1 MTKEYFGNLGT
12 SKHNNT
18 IFYALARQYLYV
30 GMISA
35 TAESLLSKLE
45 NTIRE
50 NMKSYE

>member
-12 SKHNNT
+12 PKHNNP

-30 GMISA
+30 VIKFA